1 MYLDLFFVS
10 CRLLSPAISVYPSV
24 NMYSIS
30 LTAVLPLVGFL
41 SLCASPA
48 LGVVHEQLAALPN
61 GWSQVA
67 TPDDASAIIL
77 QIGLQEQN
85 LDQLEPMLYA
95 VSTPGSAKYGDYM
108 EADAVKALLQPS
120 GDSEKAVL
128 DWLKKA
134 GVNTVYSDGTWVNFA
149 TTIATAN
156 KLLDTQFNYYTS
168 EGITKLRTTE
178 YSVPDNL
185 KQHIDLISPTTFFG
199 KTKAQAPTIS
209 GIAPRQVDASCAT
222 LITPQCL
229 KQLYN
234 VNYTPDPKSGS
245 KIAFGSFLN
254 QSARTADLQQFETTY
269 KIPQQG
275 FSVELINGGTNDQSI
290 SANHG
295 EANLDI
301 EYIIGVSHPLPVISY
316 ITGGSP
322 PFIPNLDEPTPAN
335 NSNEPYLNYYQYLLS
350 KQNKDLPQ
358 VITNSYSDD
367 EQVKSIVQ

>member
-1 MYLDLFFVS
+1 MYAV
-10 CRLLSPAISVYPSV
+10 P
-24 NMYSIS
+24 
-30 LTAVLPLVGFL
+30 LTVVLPFVGILSFL
-41 SLCASPA
+41 APPVFGA
-48 LGVVHEQLAALPN
+48 LHEQLAALPD
-61 GWSQVA
+61 GWTHVA
-67 TPDDASAIIL
+67 TPDDSNTIIL

-95 VSTPGSAKYGDYM
+95 VSTPGSPKYGDYM
-108 EADAVKALLQPS
+108 EANDVKALLQPS
-120 GDSEKAVL
+120 SESINAVL
-128 DWLKKA
+128 DWLKQI
-134 GVNTVYSDGTWVNFA
+134 GVTVFYSDGTWVNFA
-149 TTIATAN
+149 TSVATAN
-156 KLLDTQFNYYTS
+156 KLLNTQFNYYS
-168 EGITKLRTTE
+168 REGVTKLRTTE
-178 YSVPDNL
+178 YSIPDNL
-185 KQHIDLISPTTFFG
+185 KQHIDLITPTTFFG
-199 KTKAQAPTIS
+199 ETKAQAPAIS
-209 GIAPRQVDASCAT
+209 SSHQIAPRQVDASCAT

-254 QSARTADLQQFETTY
+254 ESARTQDLQQFETTY

-275 FSVELINGGTNDQSI
+275 LSVDLINGGTNDQSI

-295 EANLDI
+295 EANLDV

-335 NSNEPYLNYYQYLLS
+335 NSNEPYLNYYNYLLA

-367 EQVKSIVQ
+367 EQVH

>member
-1 MYLDLFFVS
+1 
-10 CRLLSPAISVYPSV
+10 
-24 NMYSIS
+24 MYSIS

-67 TPDDASAIIL
+67 TPDDASTIIL

-156 KLLDTQFNYYTS
+156 KLLNTQFNYYTS

-269 KIPQQG
+269 KIPQQE
-275 FSVELINGGTNDQSI
+275 FSVEIINGGTNDQSI